1 MNHYLHNAKAFINN
15 LPYKEKPYGS
25 RNWGHPWHSV
35 CSYHGK
41 LKPSIAHFLI
51 SMFTDAGNTVL
62 DPLCGV
68 GTIPFEASLQG
79 RIGIGNDLSELAF
92 CVSKAKL
99 EKPDQTAA
107 DQVTEQLKQYIDK
120 HLSELSFEDAPYLD
134 FGLNHSL
141 REYFHP
147 DTYREL
153 ILARKFFLRDFHHI
167 SAEQAIVFSA
177 LLHVLH
183 GNRPYALSRTSHPL
197 TPYAPHGAYLY
208 KNVVEH
214 VRAKLKR
221 IYSCDEFPS
230 YLYGKTILGDFS
242 NLYGINADAV
252 ITSPPFADSMRFYSQ
267 NWMRLWM
274 CGWEPEQFKTAGR
287 RFLDQQQNTNMDIYY
302 SFFDVCARNLKPNG
316 KLILHLGKTQK
327 IDMAEE
333 LLKRSEKYFDL
344 VFLGNENVAS
354 LEKHGI
360 KDKGGTIA
368 HQFLFLQK
376 TGSPD

>member
-1 MNHYLHNAKAFINN
+1 MDHYLHNAKAFIDE
-15 LPYKEKPYGS
+15 LPYKQKPYNS
-25 RNWGHPWHSV
+25 RSWGHPWHSI

-51 SMFTDAGNTVL
+51 STFTDVGDTVL

-79 RIGIGNDLSELAF
+79 RIGIGNDLSELAY

-99 EKPDQTAA
+99 EKPDKTAA
-107 DQVTEQLKQYIDK
+107 YKVIEQLKRYINE
-120 HLSELSFEDAPYLD
+120 HLSELPFDHAPYLD
-134 FGLNHSL
+134 FGLNHNL

-153 ILARKFFLRDFHHI
+153 ILARKFFLRSFSHI
-167 SAEQAIVFSA
+167 SAEKAIVFSA

-197 TPYAPHGAYLY
+197 TPYAPHGEYIY

-214 VRAKLKR
+214 VKAKIQR
-221 IYSCDEFPS
+221 IYSCDDFSS
-230 YLYGKTILGDFS
+230 YTCGKTILGDFLDL
-242 NLYGINADAV
+242 NHINADV
-252 ITSPPFADSMRFYSQ
+252 IITSPPFANSMRFYSQ

-274 CGWEPEQFKTAGR
+274 CGWEPEQFKTAGN
-287 RFLDQQQNTNMDIYY
+287 RFLDQQQNANLDIYY
-302 SFFDVCARNLKPNG
+302 SFFDICAKNLKENG
-316 KLILHLGKTQK
+316 KLILHVGKTQK

-344 VFLGNENVAS
+344 VFLGTENVTL

-368 HQFLFLQK
+368 HQFLFLK
-376 TGSPD
+376 KAGSL